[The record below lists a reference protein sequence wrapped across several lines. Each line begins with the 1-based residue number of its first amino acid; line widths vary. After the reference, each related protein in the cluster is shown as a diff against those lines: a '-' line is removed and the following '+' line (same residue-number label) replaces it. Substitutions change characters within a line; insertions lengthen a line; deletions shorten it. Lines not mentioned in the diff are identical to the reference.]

1 MQTKMQETSNK
12 DLEDLKEDENNTV
25 ATDNLHG
32 SQTSGDNNLI
42 IIDGSDEECGNTTTH
57 VNNSACKKRKKVV
70 KGKRFKKGV
79 NHFLV
84 KIGI

>member
-1 MQTKMQETSNK
+1 MQETATK

-25 ATDNLHG
+25 ATDNLHD

-42 IIDGSDEECGNTTTH
+42 IIDGSDEECVNTTTH